1 MLCPSC
7 KKSDTKVIDSRDED
21 VQVKR
26 RRCCLKCHYRFTTY
40 ETFESPKLRVI
51 KKDNSLE
58 EFCAD
63 KLARGIKLAL
73 EKRPFSNDQIQEII
87 DQTVQQI
94 LDLKSNPIPS
104 REIGNIVLEILRKK
118 DDVAYLRFLS
128 VYKKFGSA
136 KKFQKEAEKLSN

>member
-1 MLCPSC
+1 M
-7 KKSDTKVIDSRDED
+7 DSRDEA

-26 RRCCLKCHYRFTTY
+26 RRCCLKCDYRFTTY
-40 ETFESPKLRVI
+40 ETFESPKLRVL
-51 KKDNSLE
+51 KKNGNVE
-58 EFCAD
+58 QFCSE

-73 EKRPFSNDQIQEII
+73 EKRPFNSDQIKEII
-87 DQTVQQI
+87 NQIEQQVMS
-94 LDLKSNPIPS
+94 LKLNPIPS
-104 REIGNIVLEILRKK
+104 REIGNIVLETLRKK